1 MQTTAYVVHYS
12 PAGPDGAPAAEPPAL
27 LEAIA
32 EAGFAVASREAFSG
46 DGFCGARLAVRPAEA
61 RAASPAQPQA
71 SFAGPSP
78 VGTLS
83 AGTLSAGTL
92 SSPAAGAAG
101 NHGRALSATDR
112 ASGGLAGLRTA
123 VLGAKDSFDAG
134 TGACVVPADLF
145 HAPRML
151 LVLDVDSTLI
161 RQEVVEM
168 LAAHAGCEAEVT
180 EVTEAAMRGELD
192 FAQSLHA
199 RVATLA
205 GLEQEVIAAVHDAVE
220 LTPGAGE
227 LVGAFRAAGHAVGA
241 VSGGFIQILAPL
253 AEELRLD
260 FANANELGIEGGRLT
275 GTVVGDVV
283 DRAAKE
289 ARLREWALSLGIPVA
304 HTIAVGDGANDLDM
318 VRAAGLGVAFNA
330 QPALRRGAD
339 AAIDLP
345 RLDVIRH
352 LVGI

>member
-1 MQTTAYVVHYS
+1 MQTTAYVVHYF

-32 EAGFAVASREAFSG
+32 AAGFAVASRETFSG
-46 DGFCGARLAVRPAEA
+46 DGYGGARLSVRPAEA
-61 RAASPAQPQA
+61 RAVTAAQPHA
-71 SFAGPSP
+71 SFAGPSF
-78 VGTLS
+78 
-83 AGTLSAGTL
+83 AGA
-92 SSPAAGAAG
+92 SPAAGTGADAPHGGGSSAPARAG
-101 NHGRALSATDR
+101 
-112 ASGGLAGLRTA
+112 GGLAGLRAA
-123 VLGAKDSFDAG
+123 VLNVDGVFGAG

-161 RQEVVEM
+161 RQEVVEL
-168 LAAHAGCEAEVT
+168 LAAHAGPEAEAEVT

-205 GLEQEVIAAVHDAVE
+205 GLEQGVMAAVRDAVE
-220 LTPGAGE
+220 LTPGASE
-227 LVGAFRAAGHAVGA
+227 LVEAFHAAGHAVGV

-253 AEELRLD
+253 AAELGLD
-260 FANANELGIEGGRLT
+260 FADANELGVEGGRLT

-289 ARLREWALSLGIPVA
+289 ARLREWALSLGIPLA

-330 QPALRRGAD
+330 QPALREGAD

-345 RLDVIRH
+345 RLDVVRH